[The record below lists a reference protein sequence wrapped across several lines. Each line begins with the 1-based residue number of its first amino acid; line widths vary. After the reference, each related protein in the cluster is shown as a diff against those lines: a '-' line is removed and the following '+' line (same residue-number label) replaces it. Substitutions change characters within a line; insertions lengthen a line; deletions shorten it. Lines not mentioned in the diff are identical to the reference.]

1 MVIGDLLC
9 KAAKTLD
16 ANGTGDSYNEALVLL
31 TIALNCSK
39 TYIYV
44 NKDKTITEDEEIKY
58 LGYVERRAKGEPV
71 AYIAERAWFMSF
83 EFIVSPAVLI
93 PRPETEGLVEKATGL
108 IYDEFN
114 GCASVL
120 DLCSGSGCVGISV
133 ANILENVT
141 VLLSDVDDGA
151 VEIARENIKKHNR
164 KDRVSL
170 IKSDMFENLG
180 NNSYDLILSNPPYVA
195 KGDIIHLEEEVAR
208 FEPSIALYGGSDGL
222 YFYRKIAREAGHYM
236 NKGGYLI
243 LEAGINQAES
253 ISDILVQNKFKLLDI
268 QKDIGG
274 IPRIITA
281 KKQ

>member
-93 PRPETEGLVEKATGL
+93 PRPET
-108 IYDEFN
+108 
-114 GCASVL
+114 
-120 DLCSGSGCVGISV
+120 
-133 ANILENVT
+133 
-141 VLLSDVDDGA
+141 
-151 VEIARENIKKHNR
+151 
-164 KDRVSL
+164 
-170 IKSDMFENLG
+170 
-180 NNSYDLILSNPPYVA
+180 
-195 KGDIIHLEEEVAR
+195 
-208 FEPSIALYGGSDGL
+208 
-222 YFYRKIAREAGHYM
+222 
-236 NKGGYLI
+236 
-243 LEAGINQAES
+243 
-253 ISDILVQNKFKLLDI
+253 
-268 QKDIGG
+268 
-274 IPRIITA
+274 
-281 KKQ
+281 